1 LYNVPELQ
9 QVEQSSLLRNRLG
22 IPSTQAIVLHQGKM
36 QKDRGCLLLVK
47 AIQKINRA
55 ALVFLGDGPLR
66 PILEEEVRN
75 AGLAGTVYF
84 HDPVSPEHLLAHTA
98 SADIGVTLLEDTCL
112 NHRFALPNKLF
123 EYLMAGLPV
132 LASDLLEIERVV
144 TEWDVGKVVY
154 PEDPDAVAGVLQ
166 AMLDAPDQLKR
177 WAANTPRVF
186 ETFNWESA
194 SEDFKHVYRNLLD
207 AGVE

>member
-1 LYNVPELQ
+1 
-9 QVEQSSLLRNRLG
+9 
-22 IPSTQAIVLHQGKM
+22 
-36 QKDRGCLLLVK
+36 
-47 AIQKINRA
+47 
-55 ALVFLGDGPLR
+55 
-66 PILEEEVRN
+66 
-75 AGLAGTVYF
+75 
-84 HDPVSPEHLLAHTA
+84 
-98 SADIGVTLLEDTCL
+98 
-112 NHRFALPNKLF
+112 
-123 EYLMAGLPV
+123 V